1 MEEKRHLRFLHA
13 VESNNKR
20 AAKSGAIANL
30 TVEEFETAYIYFSG
44 KCVYSGQDF
53 TNESG
58 ISIEHIIPILSGG
71 HSMAFNC
78 IPVSCKYNSSK
89 SGYHLLDWWKYQTD
103 EFGNSVYNPLR
114 LLKLLN
120 YMIKSLE
127 SIGVEDP
134 TVHVLEDNEIDQFLR
149 ENKPNKQEKPSNATV
164 RGGFR
169 KLNQLE
175 VLRKMDMVSMEDL
188 YSVYSELDN
197 LMLNVAIFFEETVYE
212 LEGTIPKKVLD
223 YVQNRIKNLPDIY
236 IGEKKVFKKEMNP
249 EDIKIRQQV
258 LHWAEKEG
266 LENKYGIIGYM
277 NFEVL
282 KHQADICD
290 FLDRRKQRILQKMGA
305 TPDDFNN
312 VVNKVPNIL
321 TDLGIEN
328 RISDLA
334 SGFELSTEKSNGK
347 SSELYRYVVN
357 KPDLLIAGENM
368 SILLKY
374 VRRLNIDKRLLKKGV
389 PISMIVDNIEMA
401 EELLNRADLDVDEET
416 KKRILDK
423 FINSMAGSSLR
434 DAYRTFRK
442 TVREKNE
449 NLTVE
454 EAKKEAARWIICI
467 SEKFNSSEI
476 LKEKRMNATKGLYDN
491 MSFNDEGFMVGVN
504 PNAYIVPKI
513 ISMANL
519 DISREAE
526 AELINNVFFVNQ
538 IRQGIRA
545 DRIQRD
551 LAIVLKKDNPNMAD
565 DEVIEKAARWFVFLS
580 ESSQVHLG
588 VMFDKK
594 SKDKYIEITKKYYE
608 NMQFDGKGNFIDQEM
623 PELSDFAVGIDY
635 MKIADSYFKSTG
647 DYYIIKGSYIPKKEI
662 QEILCEKL
670 LKCKT
675 KKAVKST
682 CIRMLKDLSEK
693 EGNSRDR

>member
-1 MEEKRHLRFLHA
+1 MEENRHLRFLHA

-20 AAKSGAIANL
+20 ATKSGAIANL
-30 TVEEFETAYIYFSG
+30 TVEEFETAYIYFGG

-58 ISIEHIIPILSGG
+58 VSIEHIIPILSGG

-78 IPVSCKYNSSK
+78 IPVSRKYNSSK

-103 EFGNSVYNPLR
+103 EFGNSVYDPLR

-127 SIGVEDP
+127 SIGIEEP
-134 TVHVLEDNEIDQFLR
+134 IIHVLEDNEIDQFLR
-149 ENKPNKQEKPSNATV
+149 ENKSKKQKKSRDASIK
-164 RGGFR
+164 GGFR

-197 LMLNVAIFFEETVYE
+197 LMLNTAIFFEETIHE
-212 LEGTIPKKVLD
+212 LEGTIPKEILD
-223 YVQNRIKNLPDIY
+223 DVQNRIKNLPDIY
-236 IGEKKVFKKEMNP
+236 IDGKKVFKKEMNP
-249 EDIKIRQQV
+249 EDIKIRQQA
-258 LHWAEKEG
+258 LYWIEKEK

-282 KHQADICD
+282 KHQKDICD
-290 FLDRRKQRILQKMGA
+290 FLNRRKQRILQKMGA
-305 TPDDFNN
+305 KQSDFNN
-312 VVNKVPNIL
+312 VVNKIPNIL

-334 SGFELSTEKSNGK
+334 SGFKLSTESVNGS
-347 SSELYRYVVN
+347 SSELCSYVLN

-374 VRRLNIDKRLLKKGV
+374 VQRLNVDKRLLKKGV
-389 PISMIVDNIEMA
+389 PINMIVDNIEMA
-401 EELLNRADLDVDEET
+401 EELLNMAELNADEKT

-423 FINSMAGSSLR
+423 FINSMTGNSLR

-442 TVREKNE
+442 AVRVKNE
-449 NLTVE
+449 NLSVE
-454 EAKKEAARWIICI
+454 EVKKEAARWLICI

-476 LKEKRMNATKGLYDN
+476 LKEKRMNATKGLYNN
-491 MSFNDEGFMVGVN
+491 MVFNDEGFMVGVN

-513 ISMANL
+513 IAMANL

-538 IRQGIRA
+538 I
-545 DRIQRD
+545 
-551 LAIVLKKDNPNMAD
+551 
-565 DEVIEKAARWFVFLS
+565 
-580 ESSQVHLG
+580 
-588 VMFDKK
+588 
-594 SKDKYIEITKKYYE
+594 TKKYYE
-608 NMQFDGKGNFIDQEM
+608 NMKFDGKGNFIDQEM
-623 PELSDFAVGIDY
+623 PELSELAIGIDY
-635 MKIADSYFKSTG
+635 MKIADSYFKSTS
-647 DYYIIKGSYIPKKEI
+647 DYYIIKGNYIPKKEI
-662 QEILCEKL
+662 QGILCEKL

-693 EGNSRDR
+693 EENSHDR

>member
-1 MEEKRHLRFLHA
+1 MEENRHLRFLHA

-20 AAKSGAIANL
+20 ATKSGAIANL
-30 TVEEFETAYIYFSG
+30 TVEEFETAYIYFGG

-58 ISIEHIIPILSGG
+58 VSIEHIIPILSGG

-78 IPVSCKYNSSK
+78 IPVSRKYNSSK

-103 EFGNSVYNPLR
+103 EFGNSVYDPLR

-127 SIGVEDP
+127 SIGIEEP
-134 TVHVLEDNEIDQFLR
+134 IIHVLEDNEIDQFLR
-149 ENKPNKQEKPSNATV
+149 ENKSKKQKKSRDASIK
-164 RGGFR
+164 GGFR

-197 LMLNVAIFFEETVYE
+197 LMLNTAIFFEETIHE
-212 LEGTIPKKVLD
+212 LEGTIPKEILD
-223 YVQNRIKNLPDIY
+223 DVQNRIKNLPDIY
-236 IGEKKVFKKEMNP
+236 IDGKKVFKKEMNP
-249 EDIKIRQQV
+249 EDIKIRQQA
-258 LHWAEKEG
+258 LYWIEKEK

-282 KHQADICD
+282 KQQKDICD
-290 FLDRRKQRILQKMGA
+290 FLNRRKQRILQKMGA
-305 TPDDFNN
+305 KQSDFNN
-312 VVNKVPNIL
+312 VVNKIPNIL

-334 SGFELSTEKSNGK
+334 SGFKLSTESVNGS
-347 SSELYRYVVN
+347 SSELCSYVLN

-374 VRRLNIDKRLLKKGV
+374 VQRLNVDKRLLKKGV
-389 PISMIVDNIEMA
+389 PINMIVDNIEMA
-401 EELLNRADLDVDEET
+401 EELLNMAELNADEKT

-423 FINSMAGSSLR
+423 FINSMTGNSLR

-442 TVREKNE
+442 AVRVKNE
-449 NLTVE
+449 NLSVE
-454 EAKKEAARWIICI
+454 EVKKEAARWLICI

-476 LKEKRMNATKGLYDN
+476 LKEKRMNATKGLYNN
-491 MSFNDEGFMVGVN
+491 MVFNDEGFMVGVN

-513 ISMANL
+513 IAMANL

-538 IRQGIRA
+538 IRQGMRA

-551 LAIVLKKDNPNMAD
+551 LAMVLKNDNPNMTD
-565 DEVIEKAARWFVFLS
+565 DEVIERAARWFVFLS

-608 NMQFDGKGNFIDQEM
+608 NMKFDGKGNFIDQEM
-623 PELSDFAVGIDY
+623 PELSELAIGIDY
-635 MKIADSYFKSTG
+635 MKIADSYFKSTS
-647 DYYIIKGSYIPKKEI
+647 DYYIIKGNYIPKKEI
-662 QEILCEKL
+662 QGILCEKL

-693 EGNSRDR
+693 EENSHDR